1 MKTDEEIDDI
11 MLGMV
16 RAKAGELYSET
27 LLQHGIDPRTC
38 GAMEEPDAHAR
49 ITGDCGDT
57 VEFFLRIRQGRIEAA
72 TFTTDGC
79 IFSIASC
86 SVAAEMATGRTLSR
100 CIAINQSSIADRLG
114 KIPADHEH
122 CALLAA
128 MTLQRAIRDYID
140 DMKRDPSSRA

>member
-1 MKTDEEIDDI
+1 MKTDKEIDDI

-16 RAKAGELYSET
+16 RERAQELYSEM
-27 LLQHGIDPRTC
+27 LLQHGINPRTY

-57 VEFFLRIRQGRIEAA
+57 VEFYLRIREGRIEAA

-79 IFSIASC
+79 MFSIASC
-86 SVAAEMATGRTLSR
+86 SVAAEMATGRTLSQ
-100 CIAINQSSIADRLG
+100 CIGINQSAIADRLET
-114 KIPADHEH
+114 IPADHEH

-140 DMKRDPSSRA
+140 DRKRDPSSRA